1 MCRQDLADSY
11 RCRPNVKNPAHSE
24 KDHLKAQRAMGRV
37 LLEEGIATAPQLSEA
52 LAAAESGGHILQHLV
67 AAGHLTPGDLHEFL
81 SRQPGVAGIDISQYV
96 VERGLAQLIP
106 GDLARER
113 LVMPIDA
120 LGKLLTVGMACPVD
134 VATIAEVEALTGR
147 RVKAVLCRTHD
158 LLQAIEKQYP
168 AESETADTSF
178 DGLNL
183 PPSSASL
190 ATPPAKTDAVEK
202 LRALDT
208 LPLSSTALQKLD
220 SLWSSDAPSVIDV
233 CDFMC
238 EQPSL
243 TAAALRAANAD
254 AFGLNGQVGSP
265 ALACSILGAETV
277 RAIALD
283 SGRAGGRF
291 DIERHAQEA
300 VLCARASE
308 KITRTCGH
316 SDTGLMFSAGLLHAI
331 GRLALAQI
339 EPEFYASL
347 QERDRDDWINLEIQR
362 FGLSFAE
369 AGHELLDAWN
379 VPPELSGVI
388 RDQLDPASSEAHRE
402 PAAILACARSLA
414 LAHLANTPN
423 PALQPQVKH
432 LFEIV
437 GLEPAIADTILA
449 ELGRAA

>member
-1 MCRQDLADSY
+1 M
-11 RCRPNVKNPAHSE
+11 NPAHSE

-52 LAAAESGGHILQHLV
+52 LVAAESGGHILQHLV

-106 GDLARER
+106 GELARER

-134 VATIAEVEALTGR
+134 AATIAEVEALTGR
-147 RVKAVLCRTHD
+147 RVKAVLCRSHD
-158 LLQAIEKQYP
+158 LLEAINKQYP
-168 AESETADTSF
+168 AETEIDESSF
-178 DGLNL
+178 SGFDL
-183 PPSSASL
+183 PPTSASL
-190 ATPPAKTDAVEK
+190 SAPPAKSGAIEK

-208 LPLSSTALQKLD
+208 LPMSATALQKFD
-220 SLWSSDAPSVIDV
+220 TLWGTEIPSVIDV

-243 TAAALRAANAD
+243 TAAALRAANAE
-254 AFGLNGQVGSP
+254 AFGLKGQVGTP
-265 ALACSILGAETV
+265 ALASSILGAETV
-277 RAIALD
+277 RAIVMD

-291 DIERHAQEA
+291 DLDTHAQEA

-316 SDTGLMFSAGLLHAI
+316 SDTGLMYAAGLLHAI
-331 GRLALAQI
+331 GRLALVQI

-347 QERDRDDWINLEIQR
+347 QERDRDGWIKLEVQR

-379 VPPELSGVI
+379 IPPELSGVI

-402 PAAILACARSLA
+402 PAAILACARCLA
-414 LAHLANTPN
+414 LAHLTNTAN
-423 PALQPQVKH
+423 PALQPNVKH

>member
-1 MCRQDLADSY
+1 
-11 RCRPNVKNPAHSE
+11 
-24 KDHLKAQRAMGRV
+24 MGRV

-52 LAAAESGGHILQHLV
+52 LTAAESGGHILQHLV

-106 GDLARER
+106 GELARER

-147 RVKAVLCRTHD
+147 RVKAVLCRSHD
-158 LLQAIEKQYP
+158 LLEAIDKQYP
-168 AESETADTSF
+168 TETELDDTSF

-183 PPSSASL
+183 SPSSASL
-190 ATPPAKTDAVEK
+190 TATPAKSDAVEK

-208 LPLSSTALQKLD
+208 LPMSATALQKFD
-220 SLWSSDAPSVIDV
+220 TLWGTEVPSVIDV

-243 TAAALRAANAD
+243 TAAALRAANAE
-254 AFGLNGQVGSP
+254 AFGLKGQVGSP

-277 RAIALD
+277 RAIVLD

-291 DIERHAQEA
+291 NLEIHAQEA

-316 SDTGLMFSAGLLHAI
+316 ADTGLMYSAGLLHAI
-331 GRLALAQI
+331 GRLALAQVD
-339 EPEFYASL
+339 PEFYASL
-347 QERDRDDWINLEIQR
+347 QARERGGWIKQEIQR
-362 FGLSFAE
+362 FGISFAE

-379 VPPELSGVI
+379 IPPELSGVI

-402 PAAILACARSLA
+402 PAAILACARCLA
-414 LAHLANTPN
+414 LAHLSNTPN
-423 PALQPQVKH
+423 PALQPNAKH